1 MENYNRKENT
11 SGRPSN
17 IWPRTTVRTFRT
29 ANDSFALSLW
39 DDTLQQVRGTSP
51 SGAISWKTNSL
62 PNSLKQQRIYTST
75 PKQQQQQEQQ
85 AQKQCSDATAKATTT
100 TTTGQYIRVGGVK
113 GQRPQQTLL
122 LSFVVVIALISE
134 YLFISLYVCVLHIYV
149 CVSMLLK
156 AALRDVT

>member
-1 MENYNRKENT
+1 MENYNRKQNT
-11 SGRPSN
+11 SGLPSN

-75 PKQQQQQEQQ
+75 PKQQQQEQQ
-85 AQKQCSDATAKATTT
+85 AQKQCSDATAKAT

-122 LSFVVVIALISE
+122 LSFVVVIVLISE
-134 YLFISLYVCVLHIYV
+134 YLFISLYGCVTYL
-149 CVSMLLK
+149 CMCFN
-156 AALRDVT
+156 VTEGCTS

>member
-11 SGRPSN
+11 SGRPLN

-85 AQKQCSDATAKATTT
+85 AQKQCSDATAKATTI

>member
-1 MENYNRKENT
+1 MENYNRKQNT

-51 SGAISWKTNSL
+51 SGAISRKTNSL

-85 AQKQCSDATAKATTT
+85 AQKQCSDATAKAATT

-134 YLFISLYVCVLHIYV
+134 YLFISLYVCVTY
-149 CVSMLLK
+149 
-156 AALRDVT
+156 LRICINVTEGCTS

>member
-1 MENYNRKENT
+1 MENYNRKQNT
-11 SGRPSN
+11 SGIPSR

-39 DDTLQQVRGTSP
+39 DDTVQQARGTSP

-75 PKQQQQQEQQ
+75 PKQQQQEQQ
-85 AQKQCSDATAKATTT
+85 AQKQCSDATAKAKT
-100 TTTGQYIRVGGVK
+100 TTTGQYIRVGAVK

-134 YLFISLYVCVLHIYV
+134 YLFICLYVCIYICIYV
-149 CVSMLLK
+149 CY
-156 AALRDVT
+156 

>member
-1 MENYNRKENT
+1 MENYNRKQNT
-11 SGRPSN
+11 SGRPSI

-75 PKQQQQQEQQ
+75 PKQQQQEQR
-85 AQKQCSDATAKATTT
+85 AQKQCSDATAKATT

-122 LSFVVVIALISE
+122 LSFVVVIVLISE
-134 YLFISLYVCVLHIYV
+134 YLFISLYVCVTYL
-149 CVSMLLK
+149 CMCFN
-156 AALRDVT
+156 VTEGCTS

>member
-11 SGRPSN
+11 SGRPFN

-100 TTTGQYIRVGGVK
+100 TTGQYISVGGVK

-134 YLFISLYVCVLHIYV
+134 YLFTSLYVCVTYLCMCIN
-149 CVSMLLK
+149 
-156 AALRDVT
+156 VTEGCTS

>member
-1 MENYNRKENT
+1 MENYNRKQNT

-75 PKQQQQQEQQ
+75 PKQQQREQR
-85 AQKQCSDATAKATTT
+85 AQKQCSDATAKAT

-122 LSFVVVIALISE
+122 LSFVVVIVLISE
-134 YLFISLYVCVLHIYV
+134 YLFISLYVCVTYL
-149 CVSMLLK
+149 CMCFN
-156 AALRDVT
+156 VTEGCTS

>member
-1 MENYNRKENT
+1 MENYNQKENT

-29 ANDSFALSLW
+29 AKDSFALSLW